1 MAPYRTARQQRED
14 IMDELRR
21 IKKAVRQQGALLE
34 HLHTQQQSGA
44 VALDDIKK
52 ELRKMSTASE
62 AALARL
68 TASVAANTTVDQS
81 ILDLV
86 TRLAQEVRDN
96 ANDPAA
102 LNALADQIDADA
114 QRITEAVNANTPAPP
129 AG

>member
-34 HLHTQQQSGA
+34 HLHTHQLSTA
-44 VALDDIKK
+44 AALDDIKK
-52 ELRKMSTASE
+52 ELRKMSAASE